1 MCSEN
6 EEDAHFLITYRE
18 KEILR
23 RLRKLSEEDRKEV
36 ERKFIEIALR
46 YAKWGE

>member
-6 EEDAHFLITYRE
+6 EEDAHFLITY
-18 KEILR
+18 KEMLR
-23 RLRKLSEEDRKEV
+23 RLRRLSDEDRKEV
-36 ERKFIEIALR
+36 ERKFVEIALK